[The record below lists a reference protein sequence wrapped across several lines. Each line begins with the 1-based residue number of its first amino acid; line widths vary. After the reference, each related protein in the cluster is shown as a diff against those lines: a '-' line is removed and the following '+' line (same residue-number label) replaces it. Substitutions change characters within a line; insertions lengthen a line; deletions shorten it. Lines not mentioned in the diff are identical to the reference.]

1 MNKMMYI
8 IVAFILVLAACGT
21 NGEEQEQDNAHE
33 LGTTDEVSYTV
44 KDARGVDLTFE
55 EPPETIIS
63 ILPSNTEIVF
73 ELGQGE
79 KVIGVSDTD
88 VYPEAVQ
95 NIEVVA
101 EYQNINVE
109 RMLEL
114 DPDIIFGFDYGNDEM
129 APLEEVGLP
138 VYAIDGA
145 SSMEDIFSDIQG
157 IADALAISEDGEAL
171 VTDMQDELEEIAD
184 TVAEVDE
191 RSIYFEISPSPD
203 IWTLGTG
210 TFQHEMIEAA
220 GLHNVFDD
228 VENWFG
234 VSDEQVIERNPEL
247 IFTTVHYTD
256 GDPLEEIRNR
266 AGWESIDAIVNNE
279 LELMPPDIMDRP
291 GPRIVEAVRTLAE
304 TAYPNLF

>member
-1 MNKMMYI
+1 M
-8 IVAFILVLAACGT
+8 LAACGS
-21 NGEEQEQDNAHE
+21 NGAEQEQDNAQE
-33 LGTTDEVSYTV
+33 PGKTEEESYMV
-44 KDARGVDLTFE
+44 KDARGVELTFE

-73 ELGQGE
+73 ALGQGD

-88 VYPEAVQ
+88 VYPEEVQ
-95 NIEVVA
+95 DIEVVA

-114 DPDIIFGFDYGNDEM
+114 DPDIVLGFEYGNNDM
-129 APLEEVGLP
+129 DSLEEVGLP

-157 IADALAISEDGEAL
+157 IADALAISENGEVL
-171 VTDMQDELEEIAD
+171 VSEMQEELDKITE
-184 TVAEVDE
+184 TVAEADE
-191 RSIYFEISPSPD
+191 RSVYFEISPSPD

-210 TFQHEMIEAA
+210 TFQHEMLEAA
-220 GLHNVFDD
+220 GLQNVFDD
-228 VENWFG
+228 VEDWVG
-234 VSDEQVIERNPEL
+234 ISDEQVIERNPEL

-256 GDPLEEIRNR
+256 EDPLEEISNR
-266 AGWESIDAIVNNE
+266 AGWDSIEAIENDE

-291 GPRIVEAVRTLAE
+291 GPRIIEAVRILAE
-304 TAYPNLF
+304 TAYPDLF

>member
-1 MNKMMYI
+1 MYI
-8 IVAFILVLAACGT
+8 TVVFSLVLAACGT
-21 NGEEQEQDNAHE
+21 NEEDQELDNAQE
-33 LGTTDEVSYTV
+33 SGTTEEESYTV
-44 KDARGVDLTFE
+44 KDARGVELMFE

-73 ELGQGE
+73 ALGQGE

-88 VYPEAVQ
+88 VYPEDVQ

-114 DPDIIFGFDYGNDEM
+114 DPDIIFGFEYGNDEM

-145 SSMEDIFSDIQG
+145 SSMEDIFSDIEG
-157 IADALAISEDGEAL
+157 IANALAISEKGEAL
-171 VTDMQDELEEIAD
+171 VTDMQDELDKIAD
-184 TVAEVDE
+184 TVAGVDE

-228 VENWFG
+228 VEDWFG

-266 AGWESIDAIVNNE
+266 SGWESIDAIKKDE

-291 GPRIVEAVRTLAE
+291 GPRIVEAVRILAE

>member
-1 MNKMMYI
+1 MYI

>member
-1 MNKMMYI
+1 MNKTLYI
-8 IVAFILVLAACGT
+8 TVALSLVLAACGS
-21 NGEEQEQDNAHE
+21 NGAEQEQDNAQE
-33 LGTTDEVSYTV
+33 PGKTEEESYMV
-44 KDARGVDLTFE
+44 KDARGVELTFE

-73 ELGQGE
+73 ALGQGD

-88 VYPEAVQ
+88 VYPEEVQ
-95 NIEVVA
+95 DIEVVA

-114 DPDIIFGFDYGNDEM
+114 DPDIVLGFEYGNNDM
-129 APLEEVGLP
+129 DSLEEVGLP

-157 IADALAISEDGEAL
+157 IADALAISENGEVL
-171 VTDMQDELEEIAD
+171 VSEMQEELDKITE
-184 TVAEVDE
+184 TVAEADE
-191 RSIYFEISPSPD
+191 RSVYFEISPSPD

-210 TFQHEMIEAA
+210 TFQHEMLEAA
-220 GLHNVFDD
+220 GLQNVFDD
-228 VENWFG
+228 VEDWVG
-234 VSDEQVIERNPEL
+234 ISDEQVIERNPEL

-256 GDPLEEIRNR
+256 EDPLEEISNR
-266 AGWESIDAIVNNE
+266 AGWDSIEAIENDE

-291 GPRIVEAVRTLAE
+291 GPRIIEAVRILAE
-304 TAYPNLF
+304 TAYPDLF